1 MKENILTIFALYGVI
16 SFTRDII
23 LVLRKNKYFN
33 LAYKEL
39 ETMNDIRSETSETS
53 EASSIESLIIINDIS
68 SESESEISYLRK
80 RRRI

>member
-1 MKENILTIFALYGVI
+1 MMKENILTIFALYGVI

-53 EASSIESLIIINDIS
+53 SIESLIIINDIS
-68 SESESEISYLRK
+68 SESESEEVSLRK